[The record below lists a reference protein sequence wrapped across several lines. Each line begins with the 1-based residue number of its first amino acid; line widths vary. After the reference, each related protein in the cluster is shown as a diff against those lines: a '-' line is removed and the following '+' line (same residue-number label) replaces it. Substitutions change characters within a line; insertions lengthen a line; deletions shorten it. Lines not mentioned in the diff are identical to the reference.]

1 MAIYHV
7 SIKSFSRGKGQSSVA
22 AAAYRAGI
30 NLRDTTHKTTHKY
43 GKRSGVVSQ
52 QMLAPDGAPRWCL
65 NVRSFWDINESPLKN
80 PSQTSSAMFA
90 DHMVLEGVEER
101 ARTTCN
107 QARKNAIQR
116 SSQRRL

>member
-1 MAIYHV
+1 MRIA
-7 SIKSFSRGKGQSSVA
+7 R
-22 AAAYRAGI
+22 R
-30 NLRDTTHKTTHKY
+30 
-43 GKRSGVVSQ
+43 
-52 QMLAPDGAPRWCL
+52 DGALFLGRRKLAHQRRLGSAHGKWA
-65 NVRSFWDINESPLKN
+65 NTRKRDNRKSSPLKN

>member
-1 MAIYHV
+1 MQRRFFV
-7 SIKSFSRGKGQSSVA
+7 SLIA
-22 AAAYRAGI
+22 AAAFAVAATSSSAAQPLPAGA
-30 NLRDTTHKTTHKY
+30 
-43 GKRSGVVSQ
+43 RSSRVVV
-52 QMLAPDGAPRWCL
+52 AY
-65 NVRSFWDINESPLKN
+65 SFTSKPNWSPLKN

-116 SSQRRL
+116 S

>member
-1 MAIYHV
+1 MDFIHCISELADIL
-7 SIKSFSRGKGQSSVA
+7 GQQNYTATPVQS
-22 AAAYRAGI
+22 
-30 NLRDTTHKTTHKY
+30 
-43 GKRSGVVSQ
+43 
-52 QMLAPDGAPRWCL
+52 
-65 NVRSFWDINESPLKN
+65 SPLKN

-116 SSQRRL
+116 S